1 MAIILNKDNSKGK
14 EEINEEDIKKL
25 AGNLDVIFAKTS
37 AKKLGEINKLFIQ
50 IGEKL
55 LSNSIK
61 KHPRTIVLRCNKSYM
76 IVQRLS
82 YPKST
87 LLNTSL
93 VWNPTIR
100 LTTARIINWQNSI
113 VLVLPKNRTS
123 SLEEDWL
130 NTNTMTWLQ

>member
-55 LSNSIK
+55 LSKSIK
-61 KHPRTIVLRCNKSYM
+61 KH
-76 IVQRLS
+76 Q
-82 YPKST
+82 
-87 LLNTSL
+87 LNE
-93 VWNPTIR
+93 NPEEK
-100 LTTARIINWQNSI
+100 NS
-113 VLVLPKNRTS
+113 KCC
-123 SLEEDWL
+123 DCFH
-130 NTNTMTWLQ
+130 

>member
-61 KHPRTIVLRCNKSYM
+61 KHQINE
-76 IVQRLS
+76 
-82 YPKST
+82 
-87 LLNTSL
+87 
-93 VWNPTIR
+93 NPEEK
-100 LTTARIINWQNSI
+100 NS
-113 VLVLPKNRTS
+113 KCC
-123 SLEEDWL
+123 DCFH
-130 NTNTMTWLQ
+130 